1 MDDHPSAQRR
11 LAAILAADIA
21 GYSRLMGEDEA
32 ATVRD
37 LKGHQAVV
45 LPLVGRYGGR
55 IIDTA
60 GDGILAEFPSVIN
73 ATECAVEIQTI
84 MATRNEGV
92 RESRRMR
99 FRIGINLGDVIHDE
113 TRIYG
118 DGINVAARLEG
129 IAEPGGICISRQVF
143 DQVSR
148 SIKMDF
154 QALGP
159 RTLKN
164 IAQPVDVFAIA
175 PADGGVGPGVAAPNA
190 VDLRQEIRFC
200 TAPDGVQLAYS
211 KIGQGPPLM
220 KTGNWMTHL
229 EYDLESPIWRHLYR
243 ELAKDH
249 TLVRYDARGNGLS
262 DRTVDEISFDA
273 FVRDLEAV
281 ADAAD
286 VTRFTL
292 LGISQGCAVSIAYAV
307 RHPERVSHLI
317 LYGGFALGWNKRV
330 RSADQK
336 EEDAALVTLMRLGWG
351 KENPAFRQLF
361 TSQFMPG
368 ATKEQA
374 DWFNELER
382 ITVSGDVA
390 ARIFEAV
397 GEIDVTAMLPQV
409 SVPTLVLHARDDARV
424 PFEAGRRM
432 AAGIPGARF
441 VTLEGATTCSSRPSR
456 PLASS
461 WSTPGGSSPPNE
473 YTRASRGGLGCDDGV
488 SNTTFDRTAGSHTT
502 DYAELPDSRRN
513 PKSVFCKL
521 CGGIPSAQCA
531 ERRSRSRWLAAL
543 PAWTAAERVAF
554 FSSNTSRL
562 RARTSS
568 AVSRSSSATARVL
581 SRTSAAKSRSRSRV
595 RRPGSGAKSSAR
607 LAPRAPPRRNPTAIA
622 EPE

>member
-1 MDDHPSAQRR
+1 M
-11 LAAILAADIA
+11 
-21 GYSRLMGEDEA
+21 
-32 ATVRD
+32 
-37 LKGHQAVV
+37 
-45 LPLVGRYGGR
+45 
-55 IIDTA
+55 
-60 GDGILAEFPSVIN
+60 IN

-84 MATRNEGV
+84 MATRNEAV
-92 RESRRMR
+92 PESRRML

-148 SIKMDF
+148 ALKADF

-175 PADGGVGPGVAAPNA
+175 PANRGAGPGVAAPNA
-190 VDLRQEIRFC
+190 VDLKQEIRFC

-211 KIGQGPPLM
+211 MIGQGPPLM

-243 ELAKDH
+243 ELVKDY

-273 FVRDLEAV
+273 FMSDLETV
-281 ADAAD
+281 VDAAGIA
-286 VTRFTL
+286 RFAL

-317 LYGGFALGWNKRV
+317 LYGGYALGWNKRA
-330 RSADQK
+330 RTTAQK
-336 EEDAALVTLMRLGWG
+336 EEDAALLTLMRLGWG

-368 ATKEQA
+368 GTKEQA

-390 ARIFEAV
+390 ARIFEAN
-397 GEIDVTAMLPQV
+397 GETDVTALLPQV
-409 SVPTLVLHARDDARV
+409 RVPTLVLHARDDARV

-441 VTLEGATTCSSRPSR
+441 VTLQGKNHLFLETEPAFGQF
-456 PLASS
+456 L
-461 WSTPGGSSPPNE
+461 E
-473 YTRASRGGLGCDDGV
+473 HTRA
-488 SNTTFDRTAGSHTT
+488 F
-502 DYAELPDSRRN
+502 
-513 PKSVFCKL
+513 
-521 CGGIPSAQCA
+521 
-531 ERRSRSRWLAAL
+531 LA
-543 PAWTAAERVAF
+543 T
-554 FSSNTSRL
+554 
-562 RARTSS
+562 
-568 AVSRSSSATARVL
+568 
-581 SRTSAAKSRSRSRV
+581 
-595 RRPGSGAKSSAR
+595 
-607 LAPRAPPRRNPTAIA
+607 
-622 EPE
+622 

>member
-1 MDDHPSAQRR
+1 MGEDHPTPRKVTTDELSMKRR

-32 ATVRD
+32 ATVQD
-37 LKGHQAVV
+37 LKAHQAVV

-73 ATECAVEIQTI
+73 ATECAVEIQTV
-84 MATRNEGV
+84 MAVRNEGV
-92 RESRRMR
+92 PEHRRML
-99 FRIGINLGDVIHDE
+99 FRMGINLGDVIHDE

-143 DQVSR
+143 DQVNR
-148 SIKMDF
+148 ALKVEF
-154 QALGP
+154 RALGP

-164 IAQPVDVFAIA
+164 IAQPVEVFAIA
-175 PADGGVGPGVAAPNA
+175 PSDPGAGVTAPNA
-190 VDLRQEIRFC
+190 VDLKQEIRFC
-200 TAPDGVQLAYS
+200 TSADGVQLAYS
-211 KIGQGPPLM
+211 MIGQGPALM

-249 TLVRYDARGNGLS
+249 MLVRYDARGNGLS

-273 FVRDLEAV
+273 FVSDLEAV
-281 ADAAD
+281 VDA
-286 VTRFTL
+286 TGLKRFVL

-317 LYGGFALGWNKRV
+317 LYGGFAVGRNKRA
-330 RSADQK
+330 RSAAQK
-336 EEDAALVTLMRLGWG
+336 EEDAALVTLVRVGWG
-351 KENPAFRQLF
+351 KENAAFRQLF

-382 ITVSGDVA
+382 VSVTGDMA
-390 ARIFEAV
+390 ARILEAV
-397 GEIDVTAMLPQV
+397 GETDITTLLPQV

-441 VTLEGATTCSSRPSR
+441 VALDGRNHLFLETEPAFDQFMEHTRSF
-456 PLASS
+456 LAS
-461 WSTPGGSSPPNE
+461 
-473 YTRASRGGLGCDDGV
+473 
-488 SNTTFDRTAGSHTT
+488 
-502 DYAELPDSRRN
+502 
-513 PKSVFCKL
+513 
-521 CGGIPSAQCA
+521 
-531 ERRSRSRWLAAL
+531 
-543 PAWTAAERVAF
+543 
-554 FSSNTSRL
+554 
-562 RARTSS
+562 
-568 AVSRSSSATARVL
+568 
-581 SRTSAAKSRSRSRV
+581 
-595 RRPGSGAKSSAR
+595 
-607 LAPRAPPRRNPTAIA
+607 
-622 EPE
+622 

>member
-1 MDDHPSAQRR
+1 MVDDNSSMKRR

-37 LKGHQAVV
+37 LKGHQAVI
-45 LPLVGRYGGR
+45 LPLVGRYDGR

-73 ATECAVEIQTI
+73 ATECAVEIQTV

-92 RESRRMR
+92 PESRRMR
-99 FRIGINLGDVIHDE
+99 FRIGINLGDVIHDD

-148 SIKMDF
+148 ALKADF

-164 IAQPVDVFAIA
+164 IAQPVDVFAIM
-175 PADGGVGPGVAAPNA
+175 PADRGAPGSGVTGPNA
-190 VDLRQEIRFC
+190 VDLKQEIRFC

-211 KIGQGPPLM
+211 MIGQGPPLM

-229 EYDLESPIWRHLYR
+229 EFDLESPIWRHLYH

-273 FVRDLEAV
+273 YVSDLEAV
-281 ADAAD
+281 VDASNVA
-286 VTRFTL
+286 RFAL
-292 LGISQGCAVSIAYAV
+292 LGISQGCAVSVAYAV
-307 RHPERVSHLI
+307 RHPEKVSHLI
-317 LYGGFALGWNKRV
+317 LYAGYSLGWNKRA
-330 RSADQK
+330 RSAAQK
-336 EEDAALVTLMRLGWG
+336 DEDAAMLTLMRVGWG

-361 TSQFMPG
+361 TSQMIPG
-368 ATKEQA
+368 GTKEQA
-374 DWFNELER
+374 DWFNELQR
-382 ITVSGDVA
+382 MTVSGEMA
-390 ARIFEAV
+390 ARMHEAS
-397 GEIDVTAMLPQV
+397 GDFDVTALLSQV

-432 AAGIPGARF
+432 AAGIAGAQF
-441 VTLEGATTCSSRPSR
+441 VTL
-456 PLASS
+456 
-461 WSTPGGSSPPNE
+461 PGRNHLFLESEPAFGQFLE
-473 YTRASRGGLGCDDGV
+473 HTRA
-488 SNTTFDRTAGSHTT
+488 F
-502 DYAELPDSRRN
+502 
-513 PKSVFCKL
+513 
-521 CGGIPSAQCA
+521 
-531 ERRSRSRWLAAL
+531 LA
-543 PAWTAAERVAF
+543 T
-554 FSSNTSRL
+554 
-562 RARTSS
+562 
-568 AVSRSSSATARVL
+568 
-581 SRTSAAKSRSRSRV
+581 
-595 RRPGSGAKSSAR
+595 
-607 LAPRAPPRRNPTAIA
+607 
-622 EPE
+622 

>member
-1 MDDHPSAQRR
+1 MDDNSSMKRR

-37 LKGHQAVV
+37 LKGHQAVI

-60 GDGILAEFPSVIN
+60 GDGVLAEFPSVIN
-73 ATECAVEIQTI
+73 ATECAVEVQTI

-92 RESRRMR
+92 PESRRML

-113 TRIYG
+113 SRIYG

-143 DQVSR
+143 DQVGR
-148 SIKMDF
+148 ALKVDF

-175 PADGGVGPGVAAPNA
+175 PVDRGAGPGVTAANA
-190 VDLRQEIRFC
+190 VDLKQEIRFC

-211 KIGQGPPLM
+211 MIGQGPPLM

-229 EYDLESPIWRHLYR
+229 EFDLESPIWRHLYR

-249 TLVRYDARGNGLS
+249 TLIRYDTRGNGLS

-273 FVRDLEAV
+273 FVSDLETV
-281 ADAAD
+281 VDAAGI
-286 VTRFTL
+286 TRFAL

-317 LYGGFALGWNKRV
+317 LYGGYAVGWNKRA
-330 RSADQK
+330 RSAAEK
-336 EEDAALVTLMRLGWG
+336 EEDAAMMTLMRVGWG

-361 TSQFMPG
+361 TSQFIPG
-368 ATKEQA
+368 GTKEQA
-374 DWFNELER
+374 DWFNELQR
-382 ITVSGDVA
+382 TTVSGEMA
-390 ARIFEAV
+390 ARISTATSNT
-397 GEIDVTAMLPQV
+397 DVTALLSQV
-409 SVPTLVLHARDDARV
+409 TVPTLVLHAREDARV

-441 VTLEGATTCSSRPSR
+441 VALPGRNHLFLETEPAFGQFLEQTRAF
-456 PLASS
+456 LAS
-461 WSTPGGSSPPNE
+461 
-473 YTRASRGGLGCDDGV
+473 
-488 SNTTFDRTAGSHTT
+488 
-502 DYAELPDSRRN
+502 
-513 PKSVFCKL
+513 
-521 CGGIPSAQCA
+521 
-531 ERRSRSRWLAAL
+531 
-543 PAWTAAERVAF
+543 
-554 FSSNTSRL
+554 
-562 RARTSS
+562 
-568 AVSRSSSATARVL
+568 
-581 SRTSAAKSRSRSRV
+581 
-595 RRPGSGAKSSAR
+595 
-607 LAPRAPPRRNPTAIA
+607 
-622 EPE
+622 

>member
-1 MDDHPSAQRR
+1 MMDDHSSTNRR
-11 LAAILAADIA
+11 LAAILAADIS

-37 LKGHQAVV
+37 LKAHQAVV

-84 MATRNEGV
+84 MAARNESV
-92 RESRRMR
+92 PESRRMR

-148 SIKMDF
+148 SIKADF

-175 PADGGVGPGVAAPNA
+175 PAAGGVRPGVTAPNA
-190 VDLRQEIRFC
+190 VDLQQNVRFC

-211 KIGQGPPLM
+211 MIGQGPPLM

-229 EYDLESPIWRHLYR
+229 EFDLESPIWRHLYR

-273 FVRDLEAV
+273 FVSDLETV
-281 ADAAD
+281 VDATGL
-286 VTRFTL
+286 TRFAL
-292 LGISQGCAVSIAYAV
+292 LGISQGCAISIAYAV

-317 LYGGFALGWNKRV
+317 LYGGFALGWNKRA
-330 RSADQK
+330 RTAAQK
-336 EEDAALVTLMRLGWG
+336 EEDAAMLTLMRVGWG
-351 KENPAFRQLF
+351 KENAAFRQLF
-361 TSQFMPG
+361 TSQFIPG
-368 ATKEQA
+368 GTKEQA
-374 DWFNELER
+374 DWFNELQR
-382 ITVSGDVA
+382 ITVSGEVA
-390 ARIFEAV
+390 ARIYEAN
-397 GEIDVTAMLPQV
+397 GETDVTALLPRV
-409 SVPTLVLHARDDARV
+409 SVPTLVLHTRDEARI

-441 VTLEGATTCSSRPSR
+441 ITLQGRNHIFLETEPAFGQFLEHTRSFLAT
-456 PLASS
+456 
-461 WSTPGGSSPPNE
+461 
-473 YTRASRGGLGCDDGV
+473 
-488 SNTTFDRTAGSHTT
+488 
-502 DYAELPDSRRN
+502 
-513 PKSVFCKL
+513 
-521 CGGIPSAQCA
+521 
-531 ERRSRSRWLAAL
+531 
-543 PAWTAAERVAF
+543 
-554 FSSNTSRL
+554 
-562 RARTSS
+562 
-568 AVSRSSSATARVL
+568 
-581 SRTSAAKSRSRSRV
+581 
-595 RRPGSGAKSSAR
+595 
-607 LAPRAPPRRNPTAIA
+607 
-622 EPE
+622 

>member
-1 MDDHPSAQRR
+1 MDDNPSPSTNRR

-37 LKGHQAVV
+37 LKAHQAVV

-84 MATRNEGV
+84 MATRNESAP
-92 RESRRMR
+92 EARRML

-148 SIKMDF
+148 ALKANF

-164 IAQPVDVFAIA
+164 IARPVDVFAIA
-175 PADGGVGPGVAAPNA
+175 PVHPDGGPGVTAPNA
-190 VDLRQEIRFC
+190 VDLQQEIHFC
-200 TAPDGVQLAYS
+200 TARDGVQLAYS
-211 KIGQGPPLM
+211 TIGQGPPLM

-229 EYDLESPIWRHLYR
+229 EFDLESPIWRHLYR

-262 DRTVDEISFDA
+262 DRIVDEISFDA
-273 FVRDLEAV
+273 FVGDLETV
-281 ADAAD
+281 ADAAK
-286 VTRFTL
+286 VTRFAL
-292 LGISQGCAVSIAYAV
+292 LGVSQGCAVSIAYAV

-317 LYGGFALGWNKRV
+317 LYGGYAVGWNKRA
-330 RSADQK
+330 RSAAEKD
-336 EEDAALVTLMRLGWG
+336 EDAAMLTLMRVGWG

-361 TSQFMPG
+361 TSLFMPG

-374 DWFNELER
+374 DWFNELQR
-382 ITVSGDVA
+382 ITVSGEMA
-390 ARIFEAV
+390 TRIYETT
-397 GEIDVTAMLPQV
+397 GEIDVTALLPRV
-409 SVPTLVLHARDDARV
+409 SVPTLVMHARDEVRV

-441 VTLEGATTCSSRPSR
+441 VALTGRNHLFLETEPAFGQF
-456 PLASS
+456 L
-461 WSTPGGSSPPNE
+461 E
-473 YTRASRGGLGCDDGV
+473 QVRA
-488 SNTTFDRTAGSHTT
+488 F
-502 DYAELPDSRRN
+502 
-513 PKSVFCKL
+513 
-521 CGGIPSAQCA
+521 
-531 ERRSRSRWLAAL
+531 
-543 PAWTAAERVAF
+543 
-554 FSSNTSRL
+554 
-562 RARTSS
+562 
-568 AVSRSSSATARVL
+568 L
-581 SRTSAAKSRSRSRV
+581 S
-595 RRPGSGAKSSAR
+595 G
-607 LAPRAPPRRNPTAIA
+607 
-622 EPE
+622 